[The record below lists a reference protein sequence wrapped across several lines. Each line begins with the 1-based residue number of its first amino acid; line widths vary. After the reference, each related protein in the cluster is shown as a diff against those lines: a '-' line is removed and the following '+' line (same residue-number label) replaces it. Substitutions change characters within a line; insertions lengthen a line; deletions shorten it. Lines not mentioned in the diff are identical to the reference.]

1 MKARSKK
8 FFAVL
13 LVAAMLVSTFAIG
26 CGSEDKPTETVNKF
40 CTSLLAY
47 DIKTA
52 VSYTNDTS
60 SNDSLDLD
68 AQIDSDAGKVI
79 LNCVKE
85 LAKKNSFKIT
95 NEEKTDSTHYKVTV
109 TFTLQD
115 LSTLQNL
122 ITTELSTLV
131 KDLYS
136 STGNALNAN
145 NEEDYKKIVELMGDA
160 SNKVVKEHTFATES
174 HDISFNLEKVNDK
187 WLIMDPDS
195 SQMTHILMMGI
206 SGL

>member
-8 FFAVL
+8 FSAIL
-13 LVAAMLVSTFAIG
+13 LIVAMLVSAFAIG

-52 VSYTNDTS
+52 VSFTNDTS
-60 SNDSLDLD
+60 SSDSLDLE

-85 LAKKNSFKIT
+85 LAKKNSFKIAK
-95 NEEKTDSTHYKVTV
+95 EEKSDATHYKVTV
-109 TFTLQD
+109 AFTLQD

-122 ITTELSTLV
+122 ITTELTTLV
-131 KDLYS
+131 KDYYN
-136 STGNALNAN
+136 STGKTLDSNK
-145 NEEDYKKIVELMGDA
+145 EDDYKKIVELMQNA
-160 SNKVVKEHTFATES
+160 SDKVVKEHTFATES
-174 HDISFNLEKVNDK
+174 YECQLNLEKVNDK
-187 WLIMDPDS
+187 WLIMDPSS
-195 SQMTHILMMGI
+195 SQMTHILMMGL

>member
-1 MKARSKK
+1 M
-8 FFAVL
+8 
-13 LVAAMLVSTFAIG
+13 
-26 CGSEDKPTETVNKF
+26 
-40 CTSLLAY
+40 
-47 DIKTA
+47 
-52 VSYTNDTS
+52 
-60 SNDSLDLD
+60 
-68 AQIDSDAGKVI
+68 
-79 LNCVKE
+79 
-85 LAKKNSFKIT
+85 
-95 NEEKTDSTHYKVTV
+95 
-109 TFTLQD
+109 
-115 LSTLQNL
+115 STLQNL

-136 STGNALNAN
+136 STGSALNAN

-174 HDISFNLEKVNDK
+174 YDISFNLEKVNDK